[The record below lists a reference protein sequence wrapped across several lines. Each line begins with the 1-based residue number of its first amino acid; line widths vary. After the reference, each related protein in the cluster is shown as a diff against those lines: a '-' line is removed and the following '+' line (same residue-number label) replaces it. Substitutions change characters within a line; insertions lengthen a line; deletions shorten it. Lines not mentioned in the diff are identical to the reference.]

1 MTYNPITLAQAL
13 PEKVRVVIYSILP
26 TLVALE
32 LLFDWVDS
40 TIESKIF
47 GVLVIL
53 GFGTALSNT
62 PPAVER
68 WGPSEPPPD
77 EFA

>member
-1 MTYNPITLAQAL
+1 MTNPITLAQAL
-13 PEKVRVVIYSILP
+13 PEKVRTSIYSILP

-32 LLFDWVDS
+32 LLFDVIPS
-40 TIESKIF
+40 GIESKIL

-62 PPAVER
+62 PSAVAR
-68 WGPSEPPPD
+68 WGPPADPPP
-77 EFA
+77 EFP